1 VLVVVTVLAALG
13 FWAVFDVAG
22 ARAVSTICADPAVP
36 ASGTYDTL
44 VVPAGESCRLDGLTI
59 VVRRNLVLEPGT
71 FLIGGGNQPTHLTVG
86 GNVLAKSGAAF
97 IFDQSCE
104 CSGNPSTLAI
114 GRNLIGSSAR
124 AVSVSTGTIGGNVL
138 VFGATLQALLSNL
151 SVGHNLVVEGST
163 APNRLVLIAFN
174 TVGGQLLDLNN
185 RLVPS
190 GFNLVEGNTVSG
202 NLICEGNDPAP
213 FFDVQ
218 IGPNLV
224 FGKALGQCA
233 GL

>member
-1 VLVVVTVLAALG
+1 
-13 FWAVFDVAG
+13 
-22 ARAVSTICADPAVP
+22 
-36 ASGTYDTL
+36 
-44 VVPAGESCRLDGLTI
+44 
-59 VVRRNLVLEPGT
+59 
-71 FLIGGGNQPTHLTVG
+71 
-86 GNVLAKSGAAF
+86 
-97 IFDQSCE
+97 
-104 CSGNPSTLAI
+104 LAI
-114 GRNLIGSSAR
+114 GGNLIGSNAR

-138 VFGATLQALLSNL
+138 VIGATLQALLSNL

-163 APNRLVLIAFN
+163 APNTLVLIALN

-190 GFNLVEGNTVSG
+190 GLNLVEGNTVSG

-213 FFDVQ
+213 FYDVQ